1 MQASLCETAHRRLSA
16 VKTQDLGSGFQGSP
30 LRCLSLP
37 RAFPTQERL
46 MDIAILG
53 SGRIGA
59 TLARRFTEEGHDVA
73 LANSR
78 GAASLEPLIA
88 ELGPRARAAE
98 DIAAAADGAEVVV
111 LALPFFVY
119 PRLPVDALAGKVVI
133 DAMNYSPGRDGDV
146 PELADD
152 STSSSEL
159 LARNLPGARVVK
171 AFNTMVWSQLG
182 GQGRAPGDPER
193 LVIFVAGDDGEA
205 KAIVKALADAIGFDT
220 VDHGGL
226 AAGRSQQPGSSVY
239 GVPFTLAQTAG

>member
-1 MQASLCETAHRRLSA
+1 MN
-16 VKTQDLGSGFQGSP
+16 
-30 LRCLSLP
+30 
-37 RAFPTQERL
+37 
-46 MDIAILG
+46 IAILG
-53 SGRIGA
+53 SGRIGS
-59 TLARRFTEEGHDVA
+59 TLARRFTEAGHDVT

-78 GAASLEPLIA
+78 GAASLEAQID
-88 ELGPRARAAE
+88 ELGPRAHAAE
-98 DIAAAADGAEVVV
+98 DIASAAAWADVVV
-111 LALPFFVY
+111 LALPFSLY
-119 PRLPVDALAGKVVI
+119 GRLPVDALAGKVVI
-133 DAMNYSPGRDGDV
+133 DAMNYSPSRDGDV

-171 AFNTMVWSQLG
+171 AFNTMVWTQLG
-182 GQGRAPGDPER
+182 ADGRAPGDPDR

-205 KAIVKALADAIGFDT
+205 KATVKALADAIGFDT